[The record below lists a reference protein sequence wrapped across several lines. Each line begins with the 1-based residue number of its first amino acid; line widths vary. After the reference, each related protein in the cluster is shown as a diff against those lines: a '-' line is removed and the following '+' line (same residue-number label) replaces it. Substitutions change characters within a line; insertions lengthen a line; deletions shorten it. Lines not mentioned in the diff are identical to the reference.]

1 MRQRPRYLLDTEVLV
16 RAFRSDGPA
25 RELLQRGM
33 LRDLSLLT
41 SVTILDELED
51 VLARPKFGF
60 KRADL
65 HAVRHVLL
73 RAADVV
79 VLMSEDECARWVP
92 SDPPFEVGTDAEA
105 CGAYRRSVPY
115 GVTQLMT
122 SEEREHQAKELD
134 ARRTPGTGSRAGADE
149 VVRELTADLS
159 YDAVGNG
166 IRAAVLTPVEIAKLS
181 AELVSACGARLAL
194 DLRHVGSF
202 DFLSGTRFD
211 VPNAAPP
218 VALDL
223 VWYSS
228 DRAQTQALR
237 NPDLPTIADFGF
249 SDDNRSRSV
258 LAGGLVLIL
267 DAEGPEGEPDIRLVV
282 PVDEP
287 LAETP
292 AIRTDHRISG
302 CHAGRVAVTS
312 RDPAGFTSYMTAWW
326 LGGPSGLLAG
336 SNLSP
341 DAVVVSFL
349 LADRIARSAGLP
361 IPPPEALEPLV
372 PPRHHDLI
380 VRP

>member
-1 MRQRPRYLLDTEVLV
+1 
-16 RAFRSDGPA
+16 
-25 RELLQRGM
+25 M

-79 VLMSEDECARWVP
+79 ALMSEDECARWVP
-92 SDPPFEVGTDAEA
+92 SDPGDDHVAEAAARTGADALVSADPDFREIADPPFEVGTDAEA

-122 SEEREHQAKELD
+122 SEEREQQAKELD

-202 DFLSGTRFD
+202 DFLSGTRYD
-211 VPNAAPP
+211 VPSAAPP

-237 NPDLPTIADFGF
+237 SPDMPTITDFGF

-287 LAETP
+287 LAEAP

-302 CHAGRVAVTS
+302 YHAGRVAVTS

-380 VRP
+380 VRL